1 MNLKFIRK
9 INFNPIISLLF
20 VTILLPGLINNRL
33 FSQSQNAGIGTNN
46 PDPSAVLEL
55 SNDLLTSPK
64 GFLIPRMNQSNRNLI
79 SSPATGLMIF
89 QTDNTPGFYYYDGS
103 NWIKIIA
110 GSINLVTEVTGIL
123 PIANGGTNTNAN
135 PTAGAIAYGTGT
147 QYAFSSVGTT
157 GYLLTSGG
165 SGAPTWTDPS
175 TLGGANSWSLSGN
188 TGTNP
193 SNNFL
198 GTIDAQDF
206 VIRTNN
212 TERIR
217 VTSAGVI
224 NLPGLSPNLY
234 LKTDGSSNVITS
246 SLAVNDLA
254 LNSGQIIVG
263 NSSNIATAV
272 TMSGDGLINNTGVLT
287 VTGLQGRAVASTAP
301 TDGYVLK
308 WNNTASQWEPAV
320 DAGGTGGW
328 MLSGNA
334 ISTGDFLGTTN
345 AQTLLIKTNN
355 TDRIKVTSA
364 GNVGIAPNIGSITVD
379 ASSSL
384 HVISSADANYAIRA
398 QGNNGQTQNPI
409 IDIYG
414 LTNGDATLRF
424 NYSGTNYMMIGLD
437 YSDQVNF
444 KLSTSN
450 SFNSNSTGYTASAL
464 MMQIHTESGSEGII
478 DFNHQSRARAY
489 RNATQTISN
498 DTWTKIQFN
507 SETFDEKAEFDNST
521 NYRFTAKE
529 TGYYQVNARAE
540 FDFSSLGIPGS
551 TNSYISIAIY
561 QNGSAY
567 AYGSKL
573 GLNNSDGTFNGI
585 RNNNSPVV
593 SDIVFLQ
600 AGEYIEIF
608 VYQNAGGNY
617 NIISG
622 SANTYVS
629 IHKIS

>member
-1 MNLKFIRK
+1 MYLKFMQRIYFFL
-9 INFNPIISLLF
+9 IFSLLLDI
-20 VTILLPGLINNRL
+20 ILLPGLMNHSL
-33 FSQSQNAGIGTNN
+33 LAQSQNAGIGTNN
-46 PDPSAVLEL
+46 PDQSAVLEL
-55 SNDLLTSPK
+55 SNDLLSSPK
-64 GFLIPRMNQSNRNLI
+64 GFLIPRMNQANRNSI
-79 SSPATGLMIF
+79 SSPATGLIIY

-103 NWIKIIA
+103 NWIRIIA
-110 GSINLVTEVTGIL
+110 GSINLASEVTGIL
-123 PIANGGTNTNAN
+123 PIANGGTNTNAT

-188 TGTNP
+188 SGTNP

-212 TERIR
+212 TQRIR

-224 NLPGLSPNLY
+224 NLSGFSPNLY

-246 SLAVNDLA
+246 SLAVTDLA

-263 NSSNIATAV
+263 NSSDIATAV

-287 VTGLQGRAVASTAP
+287 VTGLQGRTVASTAP

-345 AQTLLIKTNN
+345 AQNLIIKTNN

-384 HVISSADANYAIRA
+384 HVISSADNNYAIRA

-414 LTNGDATLRF
+414 LANGDAALRF
-424 NYSGTNYMMIGLD
+424 NYSGTNYMMMGLD
-437 YSDQVNF
+437 HSDNVNF
-444 KLSTSN
+444 KISTAN
-450 SFNSNSTGYTASAL
+450 SFNNNSTGYTASAL

-489 RNATQTISN
+489 RNATQTISSGS
-498 DTWTKIQFN
+498 DVKIQFN
-507 SETFDEKAEFDNST
+507 AENFDEKAEFDSGT

-540 FDFSSLGIPGS
+540 FDFSSLGIPGN
-551 TNSYISIAIY
+551 TNSYVTIALY
-561 QNGSAY
+561 RSGSLY
-567 AYGSKL
+567 SYGSKL
-573 GLNNSDGTFNGI
+573 GLNNSDGTFNAI
-585 RNNNSPVV
+585 RNNNAPVI
-593 SDIVFLQ
+593 SDIVYLE
-600 AGEYIEIF
+600 AGQYIEIY
-608 VYQNAGGNY
+608 VYQNTGSNY